1 MSNLCSSAPAAANN
15 HFVRFERKMMLIL
28 GGIKKATVRAVIVPL
43 RRPVIADIGE
53 FRTWPLI
60 LTDIELD
67 NGVVGCSYIA
77 PYRSHAVPSVV
88 AEIHDIVEQLAK
100 RSAPFEGF

>member
-1 MSNLCSSAPAAANN
+1 
-15 HFVRFERKMMLIL
+15 MMLTL
-28 GGIKKATVRAVIVPL
+28 GGIKKATIRAVIVPL

-67 NGVVGCSYIA
+67 NGLIGSSYIA
-77 PYRSHAVPSVV
+77 PYRSHAVPPVV
-88 AEIHDIVEQLAK
+88 CNRDPGTRRASLSFVAN
-100 RSAPFEGF
+100 G

>member
-1 MSNLCSSAPAAANN
+1 VCCREQSLRK
-15 HFVRFERKMMLIL
+15 VRKEMMLTL
-28 GGIKKATVRAVIVPL
+28 GGIKKATIRAVIVPL

-67 NGVVGCSYIA
+67 NGLIGSSYIA
-77 PYRSHAVPSVV
+77 PYRSHAVPPVV
-88 AEIHDIVEQLAK
+88 CNRDPGTRRAGLSFVTY
-100 RSAPFEGF
+100 G